1 MRTEA
6 VIIGAG
12 HAGLAMSSRLT
23 DRSIDHVVLERGGVA
38 NSWRTERW
46 PGMRLLT
53 PNWQTR
59 LPGAAYHGPDPD
71 GYQRAAEVADLLA
84 GYAARIG
91 APVRA
96 GTTVTALRARSP
108 GYEVITDQGAWDA
121 RSVVIATGAC
131 NRPALPDAAMDVP
144 PPVKSLT
151 PLSYSGPGQLPDG
164 GVLVV
169 GGSATGVQL
178 ADEIHRSG
186 RPVTLA
192 VGEQVRLPR
201 VYRGRDIFWW
211 LESAG
216 ILGQRYDQLADV
228 ARARHLPSP
237 QLVGTPERRTL
248 DLNTLRAIG
257 VRIVGRLGRIGDGVA
272 QFSGGLANLCALAD
286 LKMNRALDAFD
297 AWAEDSGTDQN
308 LPRPHRF
315 EPTHVEAQPVL
326 TLNLA
331 RSQIRTV
338 IWATGYRPDYSWL
351 DIPVTGRNGLI
362 RHDGGVVTAAP
373 GLYLLGMPVLRRRAS
388 TYIHGAVPDTAE
400 LSDHLRGYLAG
411 GQHPRARPVMPAQLS
426 SG

>member
-6 VIIGAG
+6 VVIGAG
-12 HAGLAMSSRLT
+12 HSGLAMSSRLT

-46 PGMRLLT
+46 PSMRLLT

-59 LPGAAYHGPDPD
+59 LPGAAYNGPDPG
-71 GYQRAAEVADLLA
+71 GYQRAAEVAELLA

-91 APVRA
+91 APVRS
-96 GTTVTALRARSP
+96 GTRVTALRTSGS
-108 GYEVITDQGAWDA
+108 GYEVITDQGAWHA

-131 NRPALPDAAMDVP
+131 NRPALPDAAINVP
-144 PPVKSLT
+144 PAVGSLT
-151 PLSYSGPGQLPDG
+151 PLTYSGPDQLPDG
-164 GVLVV
+164 GILVV

-201 VYRGRDIFWW
+201 VYRDRDIFWW

-216 ILGQRYDQLADV
+216 VLGQRYDEVADI

-248 DLNTLRAIG
+248 DLNALRTIG
-257 VRIVGRLGRIGDGVA
+257 IRIVGRLGRITDGIA

-297 AWAEDSGTDQN
+297 AWARDSGTDEN

-315 EPTHVEAQPVL
+315 EPTRVDAQPVL
-326 TLNLA
+326 TLNMA
-331 RSQIRTV
+331 RSQIRTIV
-338 IWATGYRPDYSWL
+338 WATGYRPDYSWL
-351 DIPVTGRNGLI
+351 DIPVTGRNGQI

-373 GLYLLGMPVLRRRAS
+373 GLYLLGMPLLRRRAS
-388 TYIHGAVPDTAE
+388 TYIHGAGPDTSE
-400 LSDHLRGYLAG
+400 LSDHLSGYLAC
-411 GQHPRARPVMPAQLS
+411 P
-426 SG
+426 